1 MRLGQRGIAVI
12 GPLCH
17 IVPFVIMAAHPP
29 YVVMLIAYVIVGLG
43 NGLVDAA
50 WNAWA
55 ADMVG
60 ANALVGL
67 LGAFY
72 GIGYDN
78 FKLRGGA

>member
-17 IVPFVIMAAHPP
+17 LIPFLVMAIHPP
-29 YVVMLIAYVIVGLG
+29 YIVMLIMYVIVGLG

-50 WNAWA
+50 WNSWT
-55 ADMVG
+55 ADMASANVFVG
-60 ANALVGL
+60 M

-72 GIGYDN
+72 GVG
-78 FKLRGGA
+78 